1 MHTFRIQP
9 LSLLAGAALTAVL
22 GLCMAQQPPAPAGFE
37 YSIHLDVDEDMLT
50 ELSAD
55 GWEFV
60 GYLGQ
65 SRKGASSD
73 ETLWRKPE

>member
-1 MHTFRIQP
+1 
-9 LSLLAGAALTAVL
+9 
-22 GLCMAQQPPAPAGFE
+22 
-37 YSIHLDVDEDMLT
+37 VDEDMVG
-50 ELSAD
+50 ELAAD

-65 SRKGASSD
+65 SRKGTSSD

>member
-1 MHTFRIQP
+1 MQTIRIQP
-9 LSLLAGAALTAVL
+9 LSLVAGAALTAAL

-37 YSIHLDVDEDMLT
+37 YSIHLDVDEDKVADLA
-50 ELSAD
+50 AD

-65 SRKGASSD
+65 STKGTSSD
-73 ETLWRKPE
+73 ETLWRK